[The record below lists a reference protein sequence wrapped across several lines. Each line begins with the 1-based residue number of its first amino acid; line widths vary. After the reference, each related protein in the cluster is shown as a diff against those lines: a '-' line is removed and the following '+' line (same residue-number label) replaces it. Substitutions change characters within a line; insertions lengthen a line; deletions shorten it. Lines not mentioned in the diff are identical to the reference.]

1 MGTSL
6 VGLEADMSKIIRVIT
21 ALAALSLVSGA
32 AMAEEHIPGPE
43 ESSSPSQLL
52 ASSSDGPT
60 LRVVKQRQA
69 RTTYRGVWGA
79 SVEDERYLGRDIPLD
94 LAAVSRSDGGE
105 LSLEITLWDTPSVI
119 EPEAVV
125 VYFAKP
131 GDMAP
136 RWAAYQ
142 ATPRDGGAPDA
153 WALYRYDQS
162 TGLYDQRVGDA
173 TLTRQGD
180 TLQVSAQRIDSMPR
194 TVVAFVETYS
204 SDDEDWA
211 WKDRAP
217 GRRTG
222 LRMR

>member
-162 TGLYDQRVGDA
+162 
-173 TLTRQGD
+173 LTRQGD